1 MASHG
6 TAHIG
11 TPGGRLTA
19 RLTPG
24 VTRETGPGPYPVTG
38 SAPAAASAVPP
49 AQVRRDMR
57 LFWCAGTC
65 DALGSQMSGL
75 VLPLLLLSLGQTPAE
90 VGAVAGLCA
99 AATLVLGPFA
109 AVPADRGARKQVMVG
124 AALVSAA
131 AMTGVALAVRSGAVP
146 LAVLIGA
153 VLVERSATSCYE
165 AASLGTVALVC
176 PPEQHRRVLSRLQ
189 AGERGA
195 LVLGPALG
203 GMLFQAGRWLPFLAD
218 ALSYAVAAGCIRALR
233 TELSPPREQRPAG
246 SPRRTWRAAA
256 AEAGAGVALIRRE
269 PLLRLALGWLSAVN
283 ALLVAL
289 YYTTVFALQGS
300 GAAGPGLV
308 LALAGAAG
316 LAGALLAP
324 RLAGRRSPT
333 RVLVAV
339 SWLMVPPAA
348 ALAAARD
355 AWQFG
360 LLFGLLCLLTPL
372 ATVALQARIIQVTPP
387 GLQARTGT
395 VLATASG
402 AAAAL
407 APALAG
413 LAADRAGPATT
424 LVGCA
429 VLLAAVALHATWA
442 APALTRRTEE
452 EPV

>member
-1 MASHG
+1 
-6 TAHIG
+6 
-11 TPGGRLTA
+11 
-19 RLTPG
+19 
-24 VTRETGPGPYPVTG
+24 
-38 SAPAAASAVPP
+38 
-49 AQVRRDMR
+49 MR

-75 VLPLLLLSLGQTPAE
+75 VLPLLLLSLGRTPAE
-90 VGAVAGLCA
+90 VGAVAGVCA
-99 AATLVLGPFA
+99 AATLLLGPFA
-109 AVPADRGARKQVMVG
+109 AVPADRGARKKVMVG

-131 AMTGVALAVRSGAVP
+131 AMTGVALAVRSGTVP
-146 LAVLIGA
+146 MAVLIGA

-176 PPEQHRRVLSRLQ
+176 PPAEHRRVLSRLQ
-189 AGERGA
+189 AGERAA

-203 GMLFQAGRWLPFLAD
+203 GLLFQAGRWLPFLAD
-218 ALSYAVAAGCIRALR
+218 ALSYVVAAGCIRALR
-233 TELSPPREQRPAG
+233 TELSPPREQRPPAG
-246 SPRRTWRAAA
+246 PRRNWRAAA

-283 ALLVAL
+283 GLLAAL
-289 YYTTVFALQGS
+289 YYTTVFALQDQGR

-339 SWLMVPPAA
+339 SWLMLPPAA

-372 ATVALQARIIQVTPP
+372 ATVALQARIIQVIPP

-413 LAADRAGPATT
+413 LAADRVGPGTT

-442 APALTRRTEE
+442 APALTRGTGE
-452 EPV
+452 EPA

>member
-1 MASHG
+1 
-6 TAHIG
+6 
-11 TPGGRLTA
+11 
-19 RLTPG
+19 
-24 VTRETGPGPYPVTG
+24 
-38 SAPAAASAVPP
+38 
-49 AQVRRDMR
+49 MR
-57 LFWCAGTC
+57 LFWWAGTC
-65 DALGSQMSGL
+65 DALGSQTSGL
-75 VLPLLLLSLGQTPAE
+75 VLPLLLLSLGRTPAE
-90 VGAVAGLCA
+90 VGAVAGLGA
-99 AATLVLGPFA
+99 AATLLLGPVA

-124 AALVSAA
+124 AAWVSAA
-131 AMTGVALAVRSGAVP
+131 AMTGVALAVRSGAAP
-146 LAVLIGA
+146 MAVLIGA
-153 VLVERSATSCYE
+153 VLVERAATSCYE

-176 PPEQHRRVLSRLQ
+176 PASEHRRVLARLQ

-203 GMLFQAGRWLPFLAD
+203 GLLFQAGRWLPFLAD
-218 ALSYAVAAGCIRALR
+218 ALSYAVAAICIRALR
-233 TELSPPREQRPAG
+233 TELSPPRDPRPPAG
-246 SPRRTWRAAA
+246 GPRRTWRASAA
-256 AEAGAGVALIRRE
+256 QAGAGVALIRRD
-269 PLLRLALGWLSAVN
+269 PFLRLALVWISAVN

-289 YYTTVFALQGS
+289 YYTTVFALQDHGR
-300 GAAGPGLV
+300 GAAGLGLV

-324 RLAGRRSPT
+324 RLAGRRAPA

-339 SWLMVPPAA
+339 SWLLVPPAA
-348 ALAAARD
+348 ALATARE

-395 VLATASG
+395 VLATVSG

-413 LAADRAGPATT
+413 LAADRAGPGAT

-429 VLLAAVALHATWA
+429 ALLAVLALHATRS
-442 APALTRRTEE
+442 APAHLRGPGE

>member
-1 MASHG
+1 M
-6 TAHIG
+6 
-11 TPGGRLTA
+11 
-19 RLTPG
+19 
-24 VTRETGPGPYPVTG
+24 TG
-38 SAPAAASAVPP
+38 SVSAAVSAVPP

-57 LFWCAGTC
+57 LFWSAGTC

-75 VLPLLLLSLGQTPAE
+75 VLPLLLLSLGRTPAE

-99 AATLVLGPFA
+99 VATLLLGPFA
-109 AVPADRGARKQVMVG
+109 AIPADRGARKQVMVG

-146 LAVLIGA
+146 MAVLIGA

-176 PPEQHRRVLSRLQ
+176 PPAEHQRVLSRLQ

-195 LVLGPALG
+195 LILGPALG
-203 GMLFQAGRWLPFLAD
+203 GVLFQAGRWLPFLAD

-233 TELSPPREQRPAG
+233 TELSPPREQRPPAG

-289 YYTTVFALQGS
+289 YYTTVFALQGQGR

-348 ALAAARD
+348 ALAAARE

-372 ATVALQARIIQVTPP
+372 ATVVLQARIIQVTPP

-395 VLATASG
+395 VLATAFG

-413 LAADRAGPATT
+413 LSADRIGPAAT

-442 APALTRRTEE
+442 APALTRGTGE

>member
-1 MASHG
+1 M
-6 TAHIG
+6 
-11 TPGGRLTA
+11 
-19 RLTPG
+19 
-24 VTRETGPGPYPVTG
+24 TGPAPV
-38 SAPAAASAVPP
+38 AAAAVPLP
-49 AQVRRDMR
+49 RVRRDMR
-57 LFWCAGTC
+57 LVWWAGTC
-65 DALGSQMSGL
+65 DALGSQTSGL
-75 VLPLLLLSLGQTPAE
+75 VLPLLLLSLGRTPAE
-90 VGAVAGLCA
+90 VGAVAGLGA
-99 AATLVLGPFA
+99 AATLLLGPVA

-146 LAVLIGA
+146 MAVLIGA
-153 VLVERSATSCYE
+153 VLVERAATSCYE

-176 PPEQHRRVLSRLQ
+176 PASEHRRVLARLQ

-203 GMLFQAGRWLPFLAD
+203 GLLFQAGRWLPFLAD
-218 ALSYAVAAGCIRALR
+218 ALSYAVAALCIRALR
-233 TELSPPREQRPAG
+233 TELSPPRDQRPPAG
-246 SPRRTWRAAA
+246 GPRRTWRALS
-256 AEAGAGVALIRRE
+256 AEAGAGVALIRRD
-269 PLLRLALGWLSAVN
+269 PFLRLALGWISAVN

-289 YYTTVFALQGS
+289 YYTTVFALQDHGR
-300 GAAGPGLV
+300 GAAGLGLV

-324 RLAGRRSPT
+324 RLAGRRAPA

-339 SWLMVPPAA
+339 SWLLVPPAA
-348 ALAAARD
+348 ALAVARE

-395 VLATASG
+395 VLATVSG

-413 LAADRAGPATT
+413 LAADRAGPGAT

-429 VLLAAVALHATWA
+429 ALLAVLALHATRS
-442 APALTRRTEE
+442 APAHTRGPGE

>member
-1 MASHG
+1 M
-6 TAHIG
+6 
-11 TPGGRLTA
+11 
-19 RLTPG
+19 
-24 VTRETGPGPYPVTG
+24 TG
-38 SAPAAASAVPP
+38 SAPVAAAAVPLP
-49 AQVRRDMR
+49 RVRRDIR
-57 LFWCAGTC
+57 LFWWAGTC
-65 DALGSQMSGL
+65 DALGSQTSGL
-75 VLPLLLLSLGQTPAE
+75 VLPLLLLSLGRTPAE
-90 VGAVAGLCA
+90 VGAVAGLGA
-99 AATLVLGPFA
+99 AATLLLGPLA

-131 AMTGVALAVRSGAVP
+131 AMTGVALAVRSGTVP
-146 LAVLIGA
+146 MAVLLGA
-153 VLVERSATSCYE
+153 VLVERAATSCYE

-176 PPEQHRRVLSRLQ
+176 PAPEYRRVLARLQ

-203 GMLFQAGRWLPFLAD
+203 GLLFQAGRWLPFLAD
-218 ALSYAVAAGCIRALR
+218 ALSYAVAALCIRALR
-233 TELSPPREQRPAG
+233 TELSAPREQRPPAG
-246 SPRRTWRAAA
+246 GPRRTWRTLSK
-256 AEAGAGVALIRRE
+256 EAGAGVALIRRD
-269 PLLRLALGWLSAVN
+269 PFLRLALLWISAVN

-289 YYTTVFALQGS
+289 YYTTVFALEDHGR
-300 GAAGPGLV
+300 GAAGLGLV

-324 RLAGRRSPT
+324 RLAGRRSPE

-339 SWLMVPPAA
+339 SWLLVPPAA

-372 ATVALQARIIQVTPP
+372 ATVALQARVIQVTPP

-395 VLATASG
+395 VLATVSG

-413 LAADRAGPATT
+413 LAADRDGPGATV
-424 LVGCA
+424 VGCA
-429 VLLAAVALHATWA
+429 ALLAVLALHVTRS
-442 APALTRRTEE
+442 APAPTRGPGE
-452 EPV
+452 EPA

>member
-1 MASHG
+1 
-6 TAHIG
+6 
-11 TPGGRLTA
+11 
-19 RLTPG
+19 
-24 VTRETGPGPYPVTG
+24 
-38 SAPAAASAVPP
+38 
-49 AQVRRDMR
+49 MR
-57 LFWCAGTC
+57 LFWWAGTC
-65 DALGSQMSGL
+65 DALGSQTSGL
-75 VLPLLLLSLGQTPAE
+75 VLPLLLLSLGRTPAE
-90 VGAVAGLCA
+90 VGAVAGLGA
-99 AATLVLGPFA
+99 AATLLLGPVA
-109 AVPADRGARKQVMVG
+109 AVPADRGARKQVMVA

-146 LAVLIGA
+146 MAVLIGA
-153 VLVERSATSCYE
+153 VLVERAATSCYE

-176 PPEQHRRVLSRLQ
+176 PASEHRRVLARLQ

-203 GMLFQAGRWLPFLAD
+203 GLLFQAGRWLPFLAD
-218 ALSYAVAAGCIRALR
+218 ALSYAVAALCIRALR
-233 TELSPPREQRPAG
+233 TELSPPRDQRPPAG
-246 SPRRTWRAAA
+246 GYHRTWRALS
-256 AEAGAGVALIRRE
+256 AEAGAGVALIRRD
-269 PLLRLALGWLSAVN
+269 PFLRLALVWISAVN

-289 YYTTVFALQGS
+289 YYTTVFALQDHGR
-300 GAAGPGLV
+300 GAAGLGLV

-324 RLAGRRSPT
+324 RLAGRRAPA

-339 SWLMVPPAA
+339 SWLLVPPAA
-348 ALAAARD
+348 ALAVARE

-395 VLATASG
+395 VLATVSG

-413 LAADRAGPATT
+413 LAADRAGPGAT

-429 VLLAAVALHATWA
+429 ALLAGLALHATRS
-442 APALTRRTEE
+442 APAHTRGPGE